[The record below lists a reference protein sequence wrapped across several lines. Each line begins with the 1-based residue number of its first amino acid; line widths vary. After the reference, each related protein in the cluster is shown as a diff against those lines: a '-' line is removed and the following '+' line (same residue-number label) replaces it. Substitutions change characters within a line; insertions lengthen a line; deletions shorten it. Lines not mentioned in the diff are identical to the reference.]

1 MNNVVNLEKEKSK
14 HKDEIKRKQIDSILT
29 NLIELNKCGRLDD
42 IDVIFKIDNED
53 ELIYTGVKKA
63 KSFDRVDLVKKAK
76 PDKVNDMQIGEIR
89 QVKDNLENSA
99 REII

>member
-1 MNNVVNLEKEKSK
+1 MSNVVNLEKEKNK
-14 HKDEIKRKQIDSILT
+14 HKDEMKRKQIDSILT

-63 KSFDRVDLVKKAK
+63 KNFDRVDLVKKAK
-76 PDKVNDMQIGEIR
+76 SVVNVAIFQE
-89 QVKDNLENSA
+89 
-99 REII
+99 

>member
-1 MNNVVNLEKEKSK
+1 MSNIVNLEKEKSK
-14 HKDEIKRKQIDSILT
+14 HKDEIKRKQIDDILI

-76 PDKVNDMQIGEIR
+76 SVVNVAIFQE
-89 QVKDNLENSA
+89 
-99 REII
+99 

>member
-1 MNNVVNLEKEKSK
+1 MSNVVNLEKEKSK
-14 HKDEIKRKQIDSILT
+14 HKDEMRHKQIDSILT

-76 PDKVNDMQIGEIR
+76 SVVNVAIFQE
-89 QVKDNLENSA
+89 
-99 REII
+99 

>member
-14 HKDEIKRKQIDSILT
+14 HKDEMKRKQIDSILA

-76 PDKVNDMQIGEIR
+76 SVVNVAIFQE
-89 QVKDNLENSA
+89 
-99 REII
+99 

>member
-1 MNNVVNLEKEKSK
+1 MSDIINLEKEKSK
-14 HKDEIKRKQIDSILT
+14 HEDEIKRKQIDSILT

-42 IDVIFKIDNED
+42 IDVIFKIDDED

-76 PDKVNDMQIGEIR
+76 SVVNVAIFHE
-89 QVKDNLENSA
+89 
-99 REII
+99 